1 MRLHAYIFTDD
12 IIKFAQDKSKN
23 KPLVLCEFIHA
34 MGTGP
39 GNIKEYV
46 DAFYEYEKLQGGW
59 VWEWANH
66 GLLTKTKDG
75 KEFYGYGGD
84 FGDHP
89 NDYNFV
95 MDGVL
100 NSDHTPR
107 SALIEYKKAVEPV
120 QLVSSNDKV
129 AKIIN
134 RLDFTTLDSLRCRFS
149 VTHEGQE
156 KVESGEVRIPDGI
169 GPGQIGKCDATSFS
183 CADALCTD
191 HRQRAWSCRPS
202 PPILV
207 LRKFSWT
214 CSSPSERTLRG

>member
-1 MRLHAYIFTDD
+1 
-12 IIKFAQDKSKN
+12 
-23 KPLVLCEFIHA
+23 

-66 GLLTKTKDG
+66 GLLTETKNG
-75 KEFYGYGGD
+75 KEYYGYGGD
-84 FGDHP
+84 FGDQP

-107 SALIEYKKAVEPV
+107 SALLEYKKAVEPV
-120 QLVSSNDKV
+120 QLVSSDEKV

-134 RLDFTTLDSLRCRFS
+134 RLDFVTLDILRCAFS
-149 VTHEGQE
+149 VTQE
-156 KVESGEVRIPDGI
+156 REAMPESGEITIPSGVHSA
-169 GPGQIGKCDATSFS
+169 QIGMFA
-183 CADALCTD
+183 AVVGN
-191 HRQRAWSCRPS
+191 CRKS
-202 PPILV
+202 VEYL
-207 LRKFSWT
+207 T
-214 CSSPSERTLRG
+214 CNS